1 MFRFADFA
9 LDIREHSLMR
19 SNHPIPL
26 RPKAFETLAF
36 LVERHGRL
44 VTKDELLERLWTD
57 LVVTDGSL
65 THCIEEIRHAIG
77 DDPHHPEFI
86 QTVPRVGYRFIA
98 EVRESHEGSTEEEIV
113 EEEEYTAVKVRF
125 RDEDAEDIAPY
136 KSRTPISARMS
147 LPGRPKRMGLWLAA
161 SGILILS
168 AITAIFFFRA
178 GHTDSISS
186 LAVLPFENLSR
197 DPEQDYFADG
207 LTDALIAEIAK
218 IGRFKVIS
226 RTSAMQY
233 KNSRKS
239 LSTIAEELHVD
250 GVIEGSVLRLGRRV
264 RITAALIAAGGERR
278 LWGETYERDE
288 RDMVNMIRVMART
301 LAQEIPIELTPAEQA
316 SLSSGSAVDP
326 EAYELYLKGR
336 YHWNKRTETGFR
348 KGIDCFERALGKDPY
363 YAPAYVG
370 LADCYNMLGDYD
382 VIEPK
387 VAFPKA
393 RAAALQALTIDKSLA
408 DAHASLA
415 YSAMRFDWNW
425 PEVEKE
431 YELAIASNPSC
442 SNAHHWYGLY
452 LAMRGR
458 FGEAGEEMQKASTL
472 DPLSLI
478 ITANRAWVH
487 YFAREYDQA
496 VTFSQEALQLDSTFV
511 SAHIK
516 LGWAYEGKLLYPEAR
531 AEFRRAIGY
540 IGDDPPVLLFL
551 AHAYAMEG
559 ARSDALAL
567 IRQVV
572 ERPTPQYLSHY
583 HVAAAYAGLGDNE
596 RSLEWLKKA
605 HEERSSWLP
614 WLNVDP
620 KFDGLRGNPRFDAL
634 VDSLGLR

>member
-1 MFRFADFA
+1 MFRFADYA
-9 LDIREHSLMR
+9 LDIREHTLKQSDQ
-19 SNHPIPL
+19 PIYL
-26 RPKAFETLAF
+26 RPKSFETLAF

-57 LVVTDGSL
+57 VVVTEGSL

-77 DDPHHPEFI
+77 DDPHHPQFI

-98 EVRESHEGSTEEEIV
+98 EVREPHEGSTEEEVV

-136 KSRTPISARMS
+136 RSDTPTSTRLS
-147 LPGRPKRMGLWLAA
+147 LPGRSKRKGMWFAGF
-161 SGILILS
+161 GIVMLI
-168 AITAIFFFRA
+168 AITAIFFFRI
-178 GHTDSISS
+178 GRSGTINS

-250 GVIEGSVLRLGRRV
+250 GVIEGSVLRSGRRV

-278 LWGETYERDE
+278 LWGETYERDQS
-288 RDMVNMIRVMART
+288 DMVNMLRVMART

-316 SLSSGSAVDP
+316 RFSSGSSVDP

-336 YHWNKRTETGFR
+336 YHWNKRTEVGFR
-348 KGIDCFERALGKDPY
+348 KGIDCFERALSRDPY

-382 VIEPK
+382 VIEPTA
-387 VAFPKA
+387 AFPKA

-408 DAHASLA
+408 DAHASLG
-415 YSAMRFDWNW
+415 YSTMRFDWNW

-458 FGEAGEEMQKASTL
+458 FDEAGEEMQKASTL

-478 ITANRAWVH
+478 IIANRAWVH

-496 VTFSQEALQLDSTFV
+496 IAVAGEALHLDSTFA

-516 LGWAYEGKLLYPEAR
+516 LGWAYEGKRSYPEAR
-531 AEFRRAIGY
+531 AEFRKAMDLIGN
-540 IGDDPPVLLFL
+540 DPPVVLFL
-551 AHAYAMEG
+551 AHTYAMEG
-559 ARSDALAL
+559 ARVDALAL

-572 ERPTPQYLSHY
+572 ERPTPHYLSHY

-605 HEERSSWLP
+605 YEERSSWLP

-620 KFDGLRGNPRFDAL
+620 KFDGLRGIPRFDAL

>member
-1 MFRFADFA
+1 MFRFADYA
-9 LDIREHSLMR
+9 LDIREHTLKQLDQ
-19 SNHPIPL
+19 PVYL
-26 RPKAFETLAF
+26 RPKSFETLAF
-36 LVERHGRL
+36 LVEHHGRL

-57 LVVTDGSL
+57 VVVTEGSL

-77 DDPHHPEFI
+77 DDPHHPQFI

-98 EVRESHEGSTEEEIV
+98 EVRESQEGSTEEEVV

-125 RDEDAEDIAPY
+125 RDDDESDIALGAPGTPSS
-136 KSRTPISARMS
+136 SRLL
-147 LPGRPKRMGLWLAA
+147 LPGRSTRTGLWLA
-161 SGILILS
+161 GFGVLLLL
-168 AITAIFFFRA
+168 AITAIYFFQA
-178 GHTDSISS
+178 GSHGTITS
-186 LAVLPFENLSR
+186 LVVLPFENLSR
-197 DPEQDYFADG
+197 DPEQDYFTDG

-218 IGRFKVIS
+218 IGRFRVIS

-239 LSTIAEELHVD
+239 LSTIADELHVD
-250 GVIEGSVLRLGRRV
+250 AVIEGSVFRSDRRIRV
-264 RITAALIAAGGERR
+264 TAALIAAGGERR

-288 RDMVNMIRVMART
+288 RDMVNIIRVMART

-316 SLSSGSAVDP
+316 RFSSASSVDP
-326 EAYELYLKGR
+326 EVYELYLKGR
-336 YHWNKRTETGFR
+336 YHWNKRTEVGFR
-348 KGIDCFERALGKDPY
+348 KGIDCFERALSKDPY

-382 VIEPK
+382 VVDPK

-408 DAHASLA
+408 EAHASLA

-425 PEVEKE
+425 PEVERE
-431 YELAIASNPSC
+431 YELAIASNPNY

-458 FGEAGEEMQKASTL
+458 FGEAEEEMRTAMAL

-478 ITANRAWVH
+478 IAANFAWVH

-496 VTFSQEALQLDSTFV
+496 VAVCQEALRLDSTFV

-516 LGWAYEGKLLYPEAR
+516 LGWAYEGMQLYPAAR
-531 AEFRRAIGY
+531 GEFHSAMDY
-540 IGDDPPVLLFL
+540 IGQDPPLLLFL
-551 AHAYAMEG
+551 AHAYAKEG
-559 ARSDALAL
+559 KRSDAIAL
-567 IRQVV
+567 I
-572 ERPTPQYLSHY
+572 ERVTTNPSHQYLSTY
-583 HVAAAYAGLGDNE
+583 HVAAAYAGLGDHE
-596 RSLEWLKKA
+596 QALKWLAKA

-620 KFDGLRGNPRFDAL
+620 KFDGLRGIPRFDAL
-634 VDSLGLR
+634 VDTLGLR